1 MSNEKKRRYFLLQRA
16 SDSHYEEMISVKDM
30 DELLGLIDKYGYPI
44 IIEKNYYLEEYDRD
58 KKAFEERYIPDFVD
72 KVKEWKRKK
81 AYYII
86 TIYDDYIE

>member
-1 MSNEKKRRYFLLQRA
+1 MSNEKKMNFLLQRA
-16 SDSHYEEMISVKDM
+16 SDSHWEEMISVKDM

-58 KKAFEERYIPDFVD
+58 KKAFEKRYIPDFVD